1 MPTKMSNTITPD
13 GQITDAIMNSDH
25 AKTLL
30 GWGGKAL
37 QILYALVT
45 LAAMAALIINIT
57 KLATSS
63 GNPQG
68 RSIAL
73 RNILI
78 SGVCLA
84 VLGSLGLIYAV
95 FVSLAIG

>member
-1 MPTKMSNTITPD
+1 MSTKMSNTITPD
-13 GQITDAIMNSDH
+13 GQITDAIMNGEH
-25 AKTLL
+25 AKTLF
-30 GWGGKAL
+30 GWGAKAL
-37 QILYALVT
+37 QALYALVT
-45 LAAMAALIINIT
+45 LVAMAALIINIT
-57 KLATSS
+57 KLATSA

>member
-1 MPTKMSNTITPD
+1 
-13 GQITDAIMNSDH
+13 
-25 AKTLL
+25 
-30 GWGGKAL
+30 
-37 QILYALVT
+37 
-45 LAAMAALIINIT
+45 MAALIINIT

-84 VLGSLGLIYAV
+84 VLGSLGLVYAV

>member
-1 MPTKMSNTITPD
+1 
-13 GQITDAIMNSDH
+13 
-25 AKTLL
+25 
-30 GWGGKAL
+30 
-37 QILYALVT
+37 
-45 LAAMAALIINIT
+45 MAALIINIT
-57 KLATSS
+57 KLATSA